1 MRIYYYLLSGA
12 DDIQDSRGTDRDSK
26 TSRAAC
32 YAPRPF
38 LHYEV
43 HLFIY
48 SMGYGQPCSSV
59 SDLLYTLKPMR
70 S

>member
-12 DDIQDSRGTDRDSK
+12 YDIQDSRGTDRGSK
-26 TSRAAC
+26 TSRAAR
-32 YAPRPF
+32 YTPNSFFR
-38 LHYEV
+38 HEV
-43 HLFIY
+43 RLFIY